1 MPAPFRSVTSAVIP
15 LLRDDIDTD
24 QIIPARYL
32 KGTQR
37 DGLGEGLFRDWR
49 VDRDGDPMDPPFVLD
64 RPAMTGRSILLTGH
78 NFGCGSSREHA
89 AWALMTGGI
98 RVVLATGFADIFAN
112 NALKNGLL
120 PITLSTSE
128 HAALRDLLADD
139 TDATLTVDLL
149 AQVIRIT
156 GDKTIDF
163 EIDPFARQ
171 MILAGTDQ
179 LGWLL
184 ERSAAV
190 ARYEADH
197 PVRYDTR
204 SPAPVV

>member
-1 MPAPFRSVTSAVIP
+1 MPQPFRSVTSAVIP

-49 VDRDGDPMDPPFVLD
+49 VDPDGDAVDPPFVLD
-64 RPAMTGRSILLTGH
+64 RPTMAGRSILLTGH

-89 AWALMTGGI
+89 SWALLAGGI
-98 RVVLATGFADIFAN
+98 RVVLATGFADIFAS
-112 NALKNGLL
+112 NALKNGVL

-128 HAALRDLLADD
+128 HETVRDLLEDD
-139 TDATLTVDLL
+139 PDATLTVDLS
-149 AQVIRIT
+149 AQVVRFP
-156 GDKTIDF
+156 GDTLIDF
-163 EIDPFARQ
+163 RIDPFARQ

-190 ARYEADH
+190 ARYETDH